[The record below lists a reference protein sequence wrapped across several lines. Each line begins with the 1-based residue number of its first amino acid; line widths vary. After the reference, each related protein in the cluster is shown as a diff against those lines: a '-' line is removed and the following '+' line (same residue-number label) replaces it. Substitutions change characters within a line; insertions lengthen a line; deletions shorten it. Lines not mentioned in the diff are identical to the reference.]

1 MIYETAKS
9 NRACQ
14 VESRYCMTEEEVK
27 QNLIDRYSDLLRIK
41 HSPHELD
48 VQLAIIRT
56 KLSSYDID
64 LKSIEDS
71 INQN

>member
-1 MIYETAKS
+1 
-9 NRACQ
+9 
-14 VESRYCMTEEEVK
+14 MTEEEVK
-27 QNLIDRYSDLLRIK
+27 QNLIDRYRDLLRIK